1 MVPLQHIRRQLVSL
15 ALISSSTTTFFYPN
29 AQASLI
35 EHILV
40 DTHGAHSSGF
50 ADAITPCSNYVSG
63 SQILGRETAAQW
75 LRVSFHDFVTAN
87 VTAGTGGIDASIGF
101 ETLREENSGSAMND
115 SLSFFRPYVSAKIS
129 TADLIAL
136 SVTMSVGNCGGPQIP
151 VRGGRVDATQG
162 GGTGVPAP
170 DTDLDLTLS
179 YFSRAGFNQVDA
191 IGLTA
196 CGHTMGN
203 VHHGG
208 FPTVVGIE
216 AVNNETNTGGG
227 VHFDSTVDVFDTLV
241 LTEYL
246 AGTGN
251 KGGPL
256 VTSFNVS
263 SRSDLRLYESDN
275 NATMIKLAGQGQGFL
290 NTCSILLQRIIETV
304 PKGVVLSDIIKPI
317 SLKPVNTTLEFDASG
332 NLIFTGYIRTL
343 TSSVS
348 APSSIQLAIAN
359 SKPATLSSEVTK
371 GTNVFGTTTFF
382 PFSLPVSNP
391 AEFHTFAVKSS
402 VSNSIFPVQPNAFVV
417 PSLTTATTTSTT
429 VISFTVAVLGSSTTT
444 PLVEIEAPVGQLG
457 TLGPAIQKSSNVTVT
472 QVGQKAG
479 YQLWSGSLDLGTAAT
494 GPVQVAILGS
504 KGQEMDIAFF

>member
-1 MVPLQHIRRQLVSL
+1 M
-15 ALISSSTTTFFYPN
+15 
-29 AQASLI
+29 
-35 EHILV
+35 
-40 DTHGAHSSGF
+40 
-50 ADAITPCSNYVSG
+50 
-63 SQILGRETAAQW
+63 
-75 LRVSFHDFVTAN
+75 
-87 VTAGTGGIDASIGF
+87 
-101 ETLREENSGSAMND
+101 
-115 SLSFFRPYVSAKIS
+115 
-129 TADLIAL
+129 
-136 SVTMSVGNCGGPQIP
+136 
-151 VRGGRVDATQG
+151 
-162 GGTGVPAP
+162 
-170 DTDLDLTLS
+170 
-179 YFSRAGFNQVDA
+179 
-191 IGLTA
+191 
-196 CGHTMGN
+196 
-203 VHHGG
+203 
-208 FPTVVGIE
+208 
-216 AVNNETNTGGG
+216 NNETNTGGG

-332 NLIFTGYIRTL
+332 NLIFTGYIRVSLGVRLFLLEVVLTIQTL